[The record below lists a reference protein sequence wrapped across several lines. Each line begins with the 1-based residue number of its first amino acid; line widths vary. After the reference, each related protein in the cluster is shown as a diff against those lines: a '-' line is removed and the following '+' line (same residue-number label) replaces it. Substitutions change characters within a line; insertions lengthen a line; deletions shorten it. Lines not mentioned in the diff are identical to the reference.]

1 MTPGLMTRLTLSA
14 CLPLSCLG
22 LFLKTAGDYPTS
34 FKNLPP
40 GAIFKQKRKGHK
52 VQTPQPPRAQVGQC
66 DARFSE
72 RSQWYG
78 PDPHAVIHLIAHAVT
93 GFLPVLHS
101 QSPLFHLCFL
111 RSPPL
116 MRYLSSSV
124 SLSHLNFR
132 QQRTH
137 WWHVIHTDLLYHEGG
152 DGPSSLQLKLTPQW
166 CFSF

>member
-52 VQTPQPPRAQVGQC
+52 AETPQPPRAQVGQC
-66 DARFSE
+66 DACFSD

-78 PDPHAVIHLIAHAVT
+78 PDPHAVIHLIAHPVT

-101 QSPLFHLCFL
+101 QITFPLVLPEITSPYEIL
-111 RSPPL
+111 
-116 MRYLSSSV
+116 
-124 SLSHLNFR
+124 
-132 QQRTH
+132 
-137 WWHVIHTDLLYHEGG
+137 II
-152 DGPSSLQLKLTPQW
+152 K
-166 CFSF
+166 CFSFPFELSTAENPLAACCTH